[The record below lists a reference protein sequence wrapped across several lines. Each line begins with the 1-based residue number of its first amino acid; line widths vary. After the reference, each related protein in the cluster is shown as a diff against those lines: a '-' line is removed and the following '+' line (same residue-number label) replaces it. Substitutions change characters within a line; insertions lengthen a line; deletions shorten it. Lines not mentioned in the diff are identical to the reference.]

1 MKKTILLM
9 ALAIGM
15 ILPVHAQK
23 YMTRNGHIFF
33 KSNAEIDDGVEA
45 NNESVAC
52 VLDASNGNV
61 AFQVLISAFQFEK
74 ALMQEHFNENYLE
87 SEKYPKSTFAGSI
100 DNWGEVDMSKPG
112 TYEVVVSGKLTIHG
126 ETNEVSQPGKLIVNG
141 DGSVVMTTHM
151 LVPLADYNIEIPSV
165 VSDKIAKEID
175 VDIDVTLNKV

>member
-1 MKKTILLM
+1 MV
-9 ALAIGM
+9 LAIGM
-15 ILPVHAQK
+15 ILPAHAQK

-61 AFQVLISAFQFEK
+61 AFQVLITAFQFEK

-87 SEKYPKSTFAGSI
+87 SEKYPKSTFAGKI
-100 DNWGEVDMSKPG
+100 DNWKDVDMSKPG
-112 TYEVVVSGKLTIHG
+112 TYEVTVSGKLTIHG
-126 ETNEVSQPGKLIVNG
+126 ETNEVSQPGKLIVKE

-165 VSDKIAKEID
+165 VADKIAKEID